1 MILKP
6 PQMPETRSQY
16 FPLAGGLDVESAQQS
31 RRPGLLTAG
40 YNYEGAPETGYER
53 VGGFERF
60 DGRARPS
67 DATFAILEAA
77 AGFTGVVVGNTI
89 TGATSGATAKVIAV
103 RSSTQLV
110 TTRQTGTFTVGEN
123 IQTSAVTRGV
133 YTVLS
138 SDVSS
143 SQENTYIALAATDYR
158 ASIGTVPGSGVIR
171 GIAWLGTTCYAWRNN
186 AGGTAMAIY
195 KSTNTGWTEVPLL
208 RTISFTGGNLAIAD
222 GTTITQLISLATA
235 VVRRQVLETG
245 TFAGGTATG
254 RFIIDTVTGTF
265 NAVDALQTGGVT
277 RATASSLVTQI
288 SILPNGRLDQVTY
301 NFTGSTDT
309 ERIYG
314 ADGVNQGF
322 EFDGTVYVPIR
333 TGMAT
338 DTPTHCFTHKNHL
351 FFSFRGSAQHSGI
364 GTPYVWT
371 AVLGAAEIATGQDIV
386 GFSGLPGDADTSA
399 LLIVT
404 TKRTLVLYGSSSLDW
419 KLATFSAYNGAQRWS
434 VQNLGSPVSFDGAS
448 IDTIRQS
455 QQFGNFERPPISDR
469 IRRYLL
475 GKIVTASVV
484 DRAKR
489 RLRMF
494 FSDGEAVT
502 ISAQGDIL
510 GFIPVLYGKTINV
523 ACEAVVSGVQRNFFG
538 AADGY
543 VYEAD
548 RGRSFDG
555 SEIVAWAKL
564 AFNFAKSPGVKKRFR
579 WADVEIKP
587 QSAMTL
593 RVQAEYSLGD
603 LDIPISDVY
612 VKDVRGQGGQYDESN
627 WDTCFYDSSVQSVSR
642 VRTDGTGTSL
652 SLTFLAQSSV
662 ELPHELQSITTYFSP
677 RRLERG

>member
-40 YNYEGAPETGYER
+40 FNYEGAPETGYER

-67 DATFAILEAA
+67 DAIFSILQAD
-77 AGFTGVVVGNTI
+77 AGFTGVSVGDTV
-89 TGATSGATAKVIAV
+89 TGATSAATAKVILV

-110 TTRQTGTFTVGEN
+110 TTRQTGAFTIGEN
-123 IQTSAVTRGV
+123 IQTSAITRGV
-133 YTVLS
+133 FTALA

-143 SQENTYIALAATDYR
+143 SEDNTFTALAAADYR
-158 ASIGTVPGSGVIR
+158 ASIGAVPGEGALR
-171 GIAWLGTTCYAWRNN
+171 GIAWLGTVCYAWRNN
-186 AGGTAMAIY
+186 VGSTAMVIHKSTSTGWSAVTLFKELAFTAGSVTATEGLTVTQGAVSATVKRVVLESGSWGAGTAAGRLIVD
-195 KSTNTGWTEVPLL
+195 GV
-208 RTISFTGGNLAIAD
+208 TGGNFAA
-222 GTTITQLISLATA
+222 GAFTA
-235 VVRRQVLETG
+235 G
-245 TFAGGTATG
+245 ITATCSG
-254 RFIIDTVTGTF
+254 
-265 NAVDALQTGGVT
+265 AE
-277 RATASSLVTQI
+277 TQI
-288 SILPNGRLDQVTY
+288 TLAPSGRLDHVVY

-314 ADGVNQGF
+314 ADGVNKGF

-338 DTPTHCFTHKNHL
+338 DTPTHCFVHKNHL

-364 GTPYVWT
+364 GAPYAWV

-399 LLIVT
+399 LLIAT
-404 TKRTLVLYGSSSLDW
+404 TKRTLVLYGSSSSDW
-419 KLATFSAYNGAQRWS
+419 KLATFSAYTGAQRWS
-434 VQNLGSPVSFDGAS
+434 LQNMGSPVSFDGAS
-448 IDTIRQS
+448 IDIVRQS

-469 IRRYLL
+469 IRRFLR
-475 GKIVTASVV
+475 GKTVTASVV

-489 RLRMF
+489 RMRMF
-494 FSDGEAVT
+494 FSDGDAVS
-502 ISAQGDIL
+502 ISAQGEVL
-510 GFIPVLYGKTINV
+510 GFIPVAYGKTVNV
-523 ACEAVVSGVQRNFFG
+523 TCEAIVSGMQRNFFG
-538 AADGY
+538 SDDGY

-548 RGRSFDG
+548 VGRSFDG
-555 SEIVAWAKL
+555 EEIVAWAKL

-579 WADVEIKP
+579 WADIEVKP

-603 LDIPISDVY
+603 IDIPLTDVY
-612 VKDVRGQGGQYDESN
+612 SKAVRGQGAQWDVSN
-627 WDTCFYDSSVQSVSR
+627 WDESYYDTAVQAAMRIRMEGVGTSVSM
-642 VRTDGTGTSL
+642 
-652 SLTFLAQSSV
+652 TFYSASDE
-662 ELPHELQSITTYFSP
+662 ELPHELQSCTHYFSP
-677 RRLERG
+677 RRMDRG